1 MKFRSIFEAAGL
13 LFLASGIS
21 AMASPVEE
29 VNDVPE
35 DSLGMS
41 DLSRTQPALD

>member
-1 MKFRSIFEAAGL
+1 MKFRSIFEAASL

-29 VNDVPE
+29 VNDVLE
-35 DSLGMS
+35 DSVGTSVLTPTS
-41 DLSRTQPALD
+41 LL

>member
-1 MKFRSIFEAAGL
+1 MKFWPIFEAASL

-29 VNDVPE
+29 VNDVLE
-35 DSLGMS
+35 DSVGPSVLTPS
-41 DLSRTQPALD
+41 NTS